1 MATVRRPGAFISKLT
16 IKSNFQI
23 RHPDCLLCEYM
34 EKATKARHS
43 TGNFGNERTFI
54 KMTLK

>member
-23 RHPDCLLCEYM
+23 RHPDCLLCECM
-34 EKATKARHS
+34 EKARHS